1 MTRSPRPLAS
11 TLFFLALL
19 TACGPEVDAVARAE
33 GPFVVVEVR
42 SALPGDVIRVGDA
55 RLEVAEGGVGFP
67 TLRLGAETLGVGEH
81 TVTVLLNRAGD
92 EGEGSARVTVEA
104 KNVAPQVILGPC
116 ITAPADADPEKAKGR
131 DRETLIVTFSS
142 AAWTTINGSLN
153 PSGGGEKCLVRESVL
168 KVPVVT
174 HNDATVSLF
183 GAPLPLVEGVWSVE
197 LGLFGGGL
205 PLTVFAEAKESAEP
219 VRAELTLTVARPG
232 MEPVT
237 VPVAAELR
245 RASLRDAMSA
255 RLAKLSSGEA
265 PVWPRTPH
273 TGPARAI
280 LLTTVGAEVTVD
292 GEKILALP
300 RAYAAPLV
308 TPMDPSLTASEVD
321 LFAVARP
328 VNVTDAGA
336 CTGYSMVLS
345 GGGVPR
351 SVLYG
356 MGLEVVVRD
365 AAGAELARKT
375 FPGPAKPRC
384 PDSLVGVGGKTTV
397 LFDTPDPGDVLT
409 WLESVRT
416 GG

>member
-1 MTRSPRPLAS
+1 M
-11 TLFFLALL
+11 
-19 TACGPEVDAVARAE
+19 
-33 GPFVVVEVR
+33 
-42 SALPGDVIRVGDA
+42 
-55 RLEVAEGGVGFP
+55 
-67 TLRLGAETLGVGEH
+67 
-81 TVTVLLNRAGD
+81 
-92 EGEGSARVTVEA
+92 
-104 KNVAPQVILGPC
+104 
-116 ITAPADADPEKAKGR
+116 
-131 DRETLIVTFSS
+131 
-142 AAWTTINGSLN
+142 
-153 PSGGGEKCLVRESVL
+153 
-168 KVPVVT
+168 
-174 HNDATVSLF
+174 
-183 GAPLPLVEGVWSVE
+183 
-197 LGLFGGGL
+197 
-205 PLTVFAEAKESAEP
+205 
-219 VRAELTLTVARPG
+219 
-232 MEPVT
+232 
-237 VPVAAELR
+237 
-245 RASLRDAMSA
+245 
-255 RLAKLSSGEA
+255 
-265 PVWPRTPH
+265 WPRTPH

-356 MGLEVVVRD
+356 MGLEVVVHD

-384 PDSLVGVGGKTTV
+384 PDSLVGMGGKTTV

>member
-92 EGEGSARVTVEA
+92 EGEGSAPGDRRGQERCA
-104 KNVAPQVILGPC
+104 AGDPGPC
-116 ITAPADADPEKAKGR
+116 ITAPADAAPEKAKGR

-205 PLTVFAEAKESAEP
+205 PLTVFAEAK
-219 VRAELTLTVARPG
+219 VR
-232 MEPVT
+232 
-237 VPVAAELR
+237 
-245 RASLRDAMSA
+245 
-255 RLAKLSSGEA
+255 
-265 PVWPRTPH
+265 
-273 TGPARAI
+273 
-280 LLTTVGAEVTVD
+280 
-292 GEKILALP
+292 
-300 RAYAAPLV
+300 
-308 TPMDPSLTASEVD
+308 
-321 LFAVARP
+321 
-328 VNVTDAGA
+328 
-336 CTGYSMVLS
+336 
-345 GGGVPR
+345 
-351 SVLYG
+351 
-356 MGLEVVVRD
+356 
-365 AAGAELARKT
+365 
-375 FPGPAKPRC
+375 
-384 PDSLVGVGGKTTV
+384 
-397 LFDTPDPGDVLT
+397 
-409 WLESVRT
+409 
-416 GG
+416 